1 LSSAARQSRWGRA
14 IFFVSPGFH
23 DERPERIFRTYG
35 VSRDQDAPSR
45 CPETLND
52 SAAYTGAETKKEKDM
67 NATEDLIQEHH
78 AVLVAL
84 RILEKV
90 AAATGAK
97 EDQASAHLEQILDFF
112 RGFMDRCHHG
122 KEEDVLFPEL
132 ERRGVKR
139 DGGPIGVMLAEHEI
153 GRGHVRAM
161 TARLQELRGGDAGAA
176 AGIVQHASAYHGM
189 LEARIDKENNVL
201 FPMADRLVDKA
212 VAEQLAEQFEV
223 IERDR
228 VGEGKH
234 EAYHAMLHALKDHY
248 RID

>member
-1 LSSAARQSRWGRA
+1 M
-14 IFFVSPGFH
+14 
-23 DERPERIFRTYG
+23 
-35 VSRDQDAPSR
+35 
-45 CPETLND
+45 
-52 SAAYTGAETKKEKDM
+52 K
-67 NATEDLIQEHH
+67 ATEDLIQEHN

-84 RILEKV
+84 KILTKV
-90 AAATGAK
+90 AAAIGAK
-97 EDQASAHLEQILDFF
+97 EDQASAHLEQLLGFF
-112 RGFMDRCHHG
+112 KGFVDLCHHA

-161 TARLQELRGGDAGAA
+161 TERLLELRGGIAGAA
-176 AGIVQHASAYHGM
+176 MGIADHGRAYREI
-189 LEARIDKENNVL
+189 LEAHISKENNVL
-201 FPMADRLVDKA
+201 FPMADRLISSDMAARLV
-212 VAEQLAEQFEV
+212 EQFDA

-234 EAYHAMLHALKDHY
+234 EAYHAMLHTLKDHY